1 MKAWTLYLALACPMA
16 GLQTMAQTQ
25 DSANAASSSK
35 APAAAKTSSAA
46 GEKKPSDGTKPK
58 KVWTND
64 EVGGLKGDISV
75 VGTNRGTEGKAPSAQ
90 NGTGAAAEAR
100 RGKILRYRAAIGE
113 MRKKIDVADQRIAQL
128 KNFKADDS
136 SPSGGINPN
145 RGYNMIPLDEQ
156 VKQLEEK
163 KKQLLASI
171 EELEN
176 QAKKEGIEPGEL
188 R

>member
-1 MKAWTLYLALACPMA
+1 MIRGSTILLIVSGILPALCC
-16 GLQTMAQTQ
+16 AQGGQPATPPSSNQ
-25 DSANAASSSK
+25 QSTSTANGP
-35 APAAAKTSSAA
+35 APAPAGKT
-46 GEKKPSDGTKPK
+46 EKPK

-64 EVGGLKGDISV
+64 EVGSLQGTVSV
-75 VGTNRGTEGKAPSAQ
+75 VGTKRPEDRPTQSSSSGSSTASD
-90 NGTGAAAEAR
+90 AR
-100 RGKILRYRAAIGE
+100 RGKILKYRAAIAE
-113 MRKKIDVADQRIAQL
+113 LRKKIDAADERISQM
-128 KNFKADDS
+128 KNFKGDNS

-145 RGYNMIPLDEQ
+145 RGYSMVPLDVQ

-176 QAKKEGIEPGEL
+176 QAEKEGIEPGEL